1 MTTKINSIFLVF
13 VLLVGTSTAISPSSF
28 ITVEVQAQKAKS
40 EIEEEKS
47 VYLIINQ
54 KI

>member
-13 VLLVGTSTAISPSSF
+13 VLLVGTSTAISPPSF